1 MSTFAEKLIPL
12 TPSLGGS
19 VSIEDAPKR
28 VRGRDKLVE
37 SLWEKLETTGVSLLA
52 ERRMGKTWV
61 LQLAM
66 ALRPGWAVPV
76 FIDVENIHSP
86 SEFTLRL
93 NRSLHST
100 GLMRK
105 PKWEWMRGLLQQWER
120 MKGPSRRLAYRLF
133 RLQIKGIDLSNIDP
147 WFSLLETTLTKFVT
161 IAKHQKIVIVLDE
174 LPFCV
179 DNISKRLDNKAAGE
193 FLDHLRSL
201 RQTVPALRMLFSG
214 SLGMHIV
221 LKNLRET
228 GYTGQPIND
237 MFPFEVPALEGEE
250 AALLAGSLLLGSKVE
265 CEDIEASARL
275 IAKAGSY
282 VPYYIEQLVEL
293 LRAAGES
300 LIDPKQVTSLPARL
314 FESPGDPGQFKHYNT
329 RLDQYYPEDIILKAR
344 GILDVLSF
352 YEQGLVPDELLNLI
366 RHKPKLVTL
375 DPESLIEVLDT
386 LKDDH
391 YLAKHDGKWAFK
403 LNIVRQWWQSE
414 RGDLSR

>member
-19 VSIEDAPKR
+19 VSIEDAPQR
-28 VRGRDKLVE
+28 VRGRTKLVE
-37 SLWEKLETTGVSLLA
+37 RLWEKLETTSVSLLA

-76 FIDVENIHSP
+76 FIDAENIHSP
-86 SEFTLRL
+86 SEFALRL
-93 NRSLHST
+93 NRSLYST
-100 GLMRK
+100 GLTDK
-105 PKWEWMRGLLQQWER
+105 PRWELVKGLLR
-120 MKGPSRRLAYRLF
+120 RGVHRVTRIKLKGL
-133 RLQIKGIDLSNIDP
+133 DVSNIDQ
-147 WFSLLETTLTKFVT
+147 WFSLLETTVTKFVSL
-161 IAKHQKIVIVLDE
+161 ADHRKIVIIVDE

-237 MFPFEVPALEGEE
+237 MFPFEVPALENEE
-250 AALLAGSLLLGSKVE
+250 AALLAGSLCLGSKVE

-366 RHKPKLVTL
+366 RHKPKLL
-375 DPESLIEVLDT
+375 IIDPESLIEVLDT

-391 YLAKHDGKWAFK
+391 YLVKHDGKWAFK